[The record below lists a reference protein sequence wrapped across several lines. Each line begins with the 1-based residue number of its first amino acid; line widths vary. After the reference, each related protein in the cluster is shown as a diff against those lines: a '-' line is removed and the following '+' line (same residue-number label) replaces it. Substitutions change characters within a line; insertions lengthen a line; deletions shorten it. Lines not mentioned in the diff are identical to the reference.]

1 MGVNMATKTQR
12 LAFRVTGEQEAM
24 IRRAAALEGVSLT
37 DFLARCAQEGAKRSV
52 REHETITLRGEAA
65 AQFARA
71 LLEPPAA
78 SNPELLRALRES
90 RETVEDR
97 TGGR

>member
-1 MGVNMATKTQR
+1 MATKTHR

-24 IRRAAALEGVSLT
+24 IRRAADLEGISLT
-37 DFLARCAQEGAKRSV
+37 DFLSRCAQEAAKRSV
-52 REHETITLRGEAA
+52 REYETITLRGEAA
-65 AQFARA
+65 VKFARA
-71 LLEPPAA
+71 LLAPPVQ
-78 SNPELLRALRES
+78 NKALEEAFRDY